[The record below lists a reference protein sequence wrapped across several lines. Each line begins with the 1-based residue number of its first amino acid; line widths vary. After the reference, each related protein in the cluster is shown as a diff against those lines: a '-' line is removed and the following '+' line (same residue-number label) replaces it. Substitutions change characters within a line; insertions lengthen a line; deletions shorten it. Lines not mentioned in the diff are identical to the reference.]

1 MKIRFFTVVLFS
13 ASVCGCA
20 TVQYGSRDVEADLH
34 RLQPVAG
41 KASLYVCRESAAF
54 VGAGNRTIAF
64 VDNKNIGT
72 LKPGNF
78 AHTVVESGSHD
89 IHIDRSPGGKSGTLT
104 IDTKAN
110 DVPIV
115 WVGVTGH
122 GWGVLTVDEFED
134 RAEAERCVQAAKY
147 ALPTE

>member
-1 MKIRFFTVVLFS
+1 
-13 ASVCGCA
+13 
-20 TVQYGSRDVEADLH
+20 
-34 RLQPVAG
+34 
-41 KASLYVCRESAAF
+41 
-54 VGAGNRTIAF
+54 
-64 VDNKNIGT
+64 

-78 AHTVVESGSHD
+78 AHTVVEPGSHD

>member
-1 MKIRFFTVVLFS
+1 
-13 ASVCGCA
+13 
-20 TVQYGSRDVEADLH
+20 
-34 RLQPVAG
+34 
-41 KASLYVCRESAAF
+41 
-54 VGAGNRTIAF
+54 
-64 VDNKNIGT
+64 
-72 LKPGNF
+72 
-78 AHTVVESGSHD
+78 
-89 IHIDRSPGGKSGTLT
+89 LT